1 MTAGGEFCVTDDTE
15 RKALMDRTHALSITR
30 QAQLLGISR
39 ANVYYNPV
47 GAAADVLRGVGAP
60 GGHTAAQLGRW
71 APRACRMEALGVS
84 ELSDMIPAL
93 EGSGAAGNGCIRTI

>member
-47 GAAADVLRGVGAP
+47 GPSAEDLR
-60 GGHTAAQLGRW
+60 RM